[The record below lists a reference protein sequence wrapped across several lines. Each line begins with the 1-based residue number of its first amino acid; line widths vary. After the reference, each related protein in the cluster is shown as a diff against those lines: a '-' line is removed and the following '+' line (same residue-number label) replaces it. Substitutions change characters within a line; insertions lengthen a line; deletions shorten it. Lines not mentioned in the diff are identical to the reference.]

1 MPTPIRP
8 TSASCPPGTFSLTT
22 VAVTGSRS
30 VRPSRST
37 VTSKVWP
44 ARFWI
49 ACISS
54 SGVKTGWSPPALE
67 SRPARGRAF
76 GDTTDHGR
84 PHRTGHRREHE
95 HEDDGG
101 QHEVHARAREDDEEA
116 RPQRLEREG
125 LAGIVGQRAPAPF
138 ERILLAHH
146 LHVAAHRND
155 RQAVLG
161 FFAPPAKEHGT
172 EADGEALDAHADPAS
187 DQEVAK
193 LVDEN
198 EDANDDD
205 ERHDGGHSDFLP
217 ARAATARSTRRR
229 VSASMATQASM
240 DSSSPAGT
248 STSAS
253 SMSSGMS
260 VNAMRRSRKAA
271 TAISLAALSTTGAA
285 PPCSRA

>member
-1 MPTPIRP
+1 
-8 TSASCPPGTFSLTT
+8 
-22 VAVTGSRS
+22 
-30 VRPSRST
+30 
-37 VTSKVWP
+37 
-44 ARFWI
+44 
-49 ACISS
+49 
-54 SGVKTGWSPPALE
+54 
-67 SRPARGRAF
+67 
-76 GDTTDHGR
+76 
-84 PHRTGHRREHE
+84 
-95 HEDDGG
+95 
-101 QHEVHARAREDDEEA
+101 
-116 RPQRLEREG
+116 QRLEREG

-155 RQAVLG
+155 RHAVLG

-172 EADGEALDAHADPAS
+172 EADGEALDAHADPAG

-205 ERHDGGHSDFLP
+205 ERYDGGHSDFLP

-260 VNAMRRSRKAA
+260 VNAMRRARKAA
-271 TAISLAALSTTGAA
+271 TAISFAALSTTGAA
-285 PPCSRA
+285 PPCSRAWRANRRHGKRAGSGSKKVSWPTRARSRRAAGVGRRSGYVSA